1 MSTVPIKSYR
11 KAAVERRRLYLDYS
25 CWLEDPETLTDFQV
39 TVIPYTET
47 APIVVTNGYTD
58 DDHKK
63 LTMFVAGG
71 LANTNYTLQMVVRTD
86 AGQVKRDDIGIV
98 VTP

>member
-11 KAAVERRRLYLDYS
+11 KAAIERRRLYLDYS
-25 CWLEDPETLTDFQV
+25 CWLEEPETLTDFQV
-39 TVIPYTET
+39 TVIPYTEA

-58 DDHKK
+58 DAHKK

-86 AGQVKRDDIGIV
+86 AGQVKRDDIGIA